1 METVCTTAHPICTHA
16 RPLAGQHA
24 DPQVTRPGYTHTEP
38 ARPSLEDDIWKTRHQ
53 EGHGTIS
60 MRQKEALQQ
69 MALSFLPSAMH
80 PPVHTSIRPNT
91 PARLPDP
98 SGRLLPKNRNGG
110 KRALPKPEATR
121 QTVLMQIRYLARIE
135 DLASRDIAGSSA
147 QTHHSAGVQPGDHSW
162 QTGQS
167 VSHSHSKSVLLLG
180 ICTLLLLFLYL
191 RTASCLAG
199 PVGLACLRLV
209 SQ

>member
-24 DPQVTRPGYTHTEP
+24 DLQVTRPGHTHTKP
-38 ARPSLEDDIWKTRHQ
+38 ASPSLEDDIWKTRHQ
-53 EGHGTIS
+53 ED
-60 MRQKEALQQ
+60 
-69 MALSFLPSAMH
+69 MAPFPCARKRHCSRWRFLSCPRPCILPSTHRYA
-80 PPVHTSIRPNT
+80 PNT

-98 SGRLLPKNRNGG
+98 SGRLLPKNRNCG

-121 QTVLMQIRYLARIE
+121 QTVLMQIRYLARID

-167 VSHSHSKSVLLLG
+167 VIHSHS
-180 ICTLLLLFLYL
+180 
-191 RTASCLAG
+191 
-199 PVGLACLRLV
+199 
-209 SQ
+209 